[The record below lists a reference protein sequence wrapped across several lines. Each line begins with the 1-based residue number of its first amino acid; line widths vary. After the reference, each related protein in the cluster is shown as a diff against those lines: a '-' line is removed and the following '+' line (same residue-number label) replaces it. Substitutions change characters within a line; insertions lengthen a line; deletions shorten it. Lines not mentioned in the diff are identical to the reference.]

1 MCAGVFVLLRVFMPA
16 HIFIQKVFKDREK
29 ADFCGLCRAY
39 LILKQT
45 MSNAAENLDRLLKEV
60 DALQKEIEALRPMR
74 HEDEDRLW
82 KKLRLEWN
90 YNSNHIEGNTLTYQE
105 TELVL
110 IFDQAPGGSHTV
122 REIEEMK
129 AHDVAV
135 ALVRDWASDEK
146 RELSEAD
153 IRDLNRILL
162 VRPFWK
168 EALTFDKQP
177 TRRLITVGDYKKHP
191 NSVLLPNGEMFHYA
205 SPEETPRKMAELTEW
220 YRQASK
226 EHPPVIVATRLHYD
240 FVRIHP
246 FDDGNGRVSRLLM
259 NYHLLRNGLPPVVIK
274 SADKKNYLAALQRA
288 DVGDFEA
295 FVAYIAEQL
304 LWSLD
309 LSIRAAKGESVEEM
323 GDWEKELAILEKS
336 QKIDD
341 VQAASSELIY
351 KRMHDS
357 LLPLYKQ
364 MSNKVFARIG
374 SFYAVFEEQLLFK
387 IGNTLIELKPGK
399 IEDQIEEY
407 YNSNKLKNVQEF
419 TINIYWRGLKT
430 NPSDANNV
438 GLSIII
444 RFAQFQYEV
453 FFPGASNNLLEKK
466 YIVPISSTEQEKI
479 TDIIGKFLVEKIKV
493 ANTRVS
499 ED

>member
-1 MCAGVFVLLRVFMPA
+1 M
-16 HIFIQKVFKDREK
+16 
-29 ADFCGLCRAY
+29 
-39 LILKQT
+39 T
-45 MSNAAENLDRLLKEV
+45 NSAENLQQRLKEV
-60 DALQKEIEALRPMR
+60 DARKKELDALQPMR
-74 HEDEDRLW
+74 REDEERLW

-110 IFDQAPGGSHTV
+110 IFDQAPNGSHTV

-168 EALTFDKQP
+168 EAVTPDGQP

-191 NSVLLPNGEMFHYA
+191 NSVRLPNGEMFHYA
-205 SPEETPRKMAELTEW
+205 SPEETPRKMTELVEW

-226 EHPPVIVATRLHYD
+226 EQHPAVVAARLHYD

-274 SADKKNYLAALQRA
+274 SSDKKNYLAALQRA
-288 DVGDFEA
+288 DVGDFDSFA
-295 FVAYIAEQL
+295 AYVAEQL

-309 LSIRAAKGESVEEM
+309 LSIHAGKGESVEEE
-323 GDWEKELAILEKS
+323 GDLEKHVALLKREAEARKIDEEKKKLNREESLALWLRKNIPILQREIEKRLSTFQQFFSSSKFETVIHKWTDSNIPTVIDDETNWEEIARGILNGVYRPRISITCQFGDFLYRGHINRFLAIF
-336 QKIDD
+336 IDFEGD
-341 VQAASSELIY
+341 TIGIQ
-351 KRMHDS
+351 HS
-357 LLPLYKQ
+357 LTK
-364 MSNKVFARIG
+364 NK
-374 SFYAVFEEQLLFK
+374 
-387 IGNTLIELKPGK
+387 IELSANHDIIDSNFQPIGDLTKMFLK
-399 IEDQIEEY
+399 QIE
-407 YNSNKLKNVQEF
+407 
-419 TINIYWRGLKT
+419 
-430 NPSDANNV
+430 AA
-438 GLSIII
+438 I
-444 RFAQFQYEV
+444 R
-453 FFPGASNNLLEKK
+453 
-466 YIVPISSTEQEKI
+466 
-479 TDIIGKFLVEKIKV
+479 
-493 ANTRVS
+493 R
-499 ED
+499 